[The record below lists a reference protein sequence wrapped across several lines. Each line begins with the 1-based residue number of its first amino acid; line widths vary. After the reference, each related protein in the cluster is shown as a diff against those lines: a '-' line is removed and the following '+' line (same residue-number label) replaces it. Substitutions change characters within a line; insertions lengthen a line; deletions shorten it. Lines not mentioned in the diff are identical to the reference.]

1 MKKQKSRAG
10 KKYFGYDGTFYTVT
24 GKIFDIIAI
33 SLYWLVGCI
42 PLITIGS
49 AFSAMYATVTKVIRA
64 DQSSAML
71 EFWRVYRRDI
81 KAAIPLWLLYAGL
94 LFLLLLNFGIV
105 RSNAAGL
112 VGLFFLVLYAIVILL
127 VLLSACYAFALL
139 SRFDMPVGWQIKM
152 SFYMTVRY
160 LPRSLFL
167 LILFVLCYFIILW
180 QPLFVLLVP
189 ALGSWLSSFL
199 IEPALERHMPQEKND
214 EKEDAE

>member
-167 LILFVLCYFIILW
+167 LILFVL
-180 QPLFVLLVP
+180 LVP

>member
-167 LILFVLCYFIILW
+167 LILFVY
-180 QPLFVLLVP
+180 LLNKH
-189 ALGSWLSSFL
+189 SC
-199 IEPALERHMPQEKND
+199 N
-214 EKEDAE
+214 